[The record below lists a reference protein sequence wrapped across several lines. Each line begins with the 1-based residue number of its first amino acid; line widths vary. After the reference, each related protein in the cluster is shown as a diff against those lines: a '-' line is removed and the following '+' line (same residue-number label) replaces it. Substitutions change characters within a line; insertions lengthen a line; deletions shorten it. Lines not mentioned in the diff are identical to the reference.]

1 MKKEGKASIS
11 IIKII
16 CVSLILII
24 LSGAGVIAMTTQLNT
39 VTITLSNGYE
49 MTVLTNKTKVSEI
62 LKENNIVIGDNER
75 VTPNLDEEIDTN
87 YEIKICDKSIQ
98 EIQVA
103 KISKNGVE
111 TTLED
116 ILNNYAP
123 IVEKIVVEEVA
134 IPYETITKDVSNGE
148 ASTKNKV
155 ITKGE
160 EGIKQVTYKIKYKNE
175 EEISRVALSEV
186 VIKEP
191 IDKVVQV
198 QNDVTSRSG
207 SIARTSSNTIIFKV
221 TGYCSC
227 SKCCGKFS
235 SGFTSSGTKATA
247 GRTVAAS
254 SKYDFGTELLINGL
268 TYVVEDRGG
277 AISDDR
283 IDIYFDSHAEA
294 IAWGVRY
301 LPVTIME

>member
-1 MKKEGKASIS
+1 MKKEGKTSIS

-24 LSGAGVIAMTTQLNT
+24 LSGAGVIAMTTHLNT

-62 LKENNIVIGDNER
+62 LKENNIVVEDNER
-75 VTPNLDEEIDTN
+75 VTPSLEEEIDINNT
-87 YEIKICDKSIQ
+87 IKICNKSIQ

-103 KISKNGVE
+103 KISENGVE

-116 ILNNYAP
+116 ILNNYSS
-123 IVEKIVVEEVA
+123 IIEKIVIEEEA

-148 ASTKNKV
+148 DTVKNKV
-155 ITKGE
+155 VTKGE
-160 EGIKQVTYKIKYKNE
+160 EGIKQVTYKIKYKNN
-175 EEISRVALSEV
+175 EEISRTKLSEIV
-186 VIKEP
+186 VKEA

-198 QNDVTSRSG
+198 QTDVTSRAS
-207 SIARTSSNTIIFKV
+207 STARTSSKTVIFRV

-227 SKCCGKFS
+227 SKCCGKFA
-235 SGFTSSGTKATA
+235 SGYTSSGTKATA

-254 SKYDFGTELLINGL
+254 TQYDFGTKLLINGT
-268 TYVVEDRGG
+268 TYTVEDRGG
-277 AISDDR
+277 AITGNK
-283 IDIYFDSHAEA
+283 IDIYFNTHSEA
-294 IAWGVRY
+294 IAWGVKY
-301 LPVTIME
+301 LPVEVIE